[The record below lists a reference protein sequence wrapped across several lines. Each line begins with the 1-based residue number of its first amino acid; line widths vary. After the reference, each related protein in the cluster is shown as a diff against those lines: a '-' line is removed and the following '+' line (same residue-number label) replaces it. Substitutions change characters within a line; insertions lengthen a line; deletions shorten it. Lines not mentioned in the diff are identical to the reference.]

1 MEVEGDDGSKI
12 DLHYGS
18 ESVFGRGSGFTTED
32 ITVSRRHIILHLD
45 GENQGQPPRVSFE
58 VIGTNP
64 VWVQTG
70 GEVKTFKK
78 LEKGELQPGDCFCI
92 SSRPPVWF
100 RLKPVIQSQA
110 GVEDVDASQLDKLG
124 FVVDFGPEN
133 AEFGFV
139 VIGREFERYL
149 KGRVRDAKEW
159 DWFLEEAGEDEDEE
173 GRAEKGRSHGNRK
186 KRKGTDEEE
195 DEEWTGE
202 AEEEGNSRGKLK
214 VGGAKYVTR
223 SKQGKGEK
231 KGKKKEDGEDEEDDG
246 DDETLG
252 GFIVDEE
259 ELAEEDEE
267 EEEEEELMEDEDDDE
282 D

>member
-110 GVEDVDASQLDKLG
+110 GVEDVDASQLDPVK
-124 FVVDFGPEN
+124 
-133 AEFGFV
+133 EFGFV

-231 KGKKKEDGEDEEDDG
+231 KGKKKISEKEDEE

>member
-18 ESVFGRGSGFTTED
+18 ESVFGRGSGFTTDD
-32 ITVSRRHIILHLD
+32 ITVSRRHILLHLD

-78 LEKGELQPGDCFCI
+78 FEKGELQPGDCFCI

-100 RLKPVIQSQA
+100 RLKSAFQSEA
-110 GVEDVDASQLDKLG
+110 VDASQLDPVKG
-124 FVVDFGPEN
+124 REN

-139 VIGREFERYL
+139 VIGREFERYP

-159 DWFLEEAGEDEDEE
+159 DWFLEEPGEDEDEDE
-173 GRAEKGRSHGNRK
+173 ERRAQNGRSHGNRK
-186 KRKGTDEEE
+186 KRKGRDDQE

-214 VGGAKYVTR
+214 VGGSKYVTR

-231 KGKKKEDGEDEEDDG
+231 KGKKKISEKEEDDG

-282 D
+282 DE